1 MTLHQLLV
9 EKDSFKFI
17 MEELGDPTLFE
28 MNLKKI
34 LTILELIMKKWEE
47 LSTEVIQNLFRLN
60 ISMMW
65 PKK

>member
-1 MTLHQLLV
+1 V